1 MKNQQSLFDF
11 AIEKMRDRS
20 VFKFYGNSKTPEH
33 VVEAG
38 AKSLSSM
45 KATQIRSEAFSSD
58 DVVQE
63 LNSPTH
69 CKEVDAY
76 VPFWWAVKNYPEST
90 FAAWEK
96 RVSMAAALQKKQFV
110 FQTTAQL
117 YLKGAISV
125 EDQDLVPA
133 DYYVDELPVKD

>member
-1 MKNQQSLFDF
+1 MQNQQNLFDY
-11 AIEKMRDRS
+11 AVEKMRQHS
-20 VFKFYGNSKTPEH
+20 VFKFYGDKKTPEH
-33 VVEAG
+33 TVEAG
-38 AKSLSSM
+38 ARSLSSM
-45 KATQIRSEAFSSD
+45 KATQLRSQAFASD
-58 DVVQE
+58 DIVQE

-117 YLKGAISV
+117 YLKGAMSV
-125 EDQDLVPA
+125 DEENLVPA
-133 DYYVDELPVKD
+133 DYYVEELSVKD